1 MAPVPEASICCSGV
15 MPPPGLGDI
24 FSAMALSPCNA
35 QQGMLEAGGSLSGDE
50 VPREPPRHPHSSSA
64 RTGVPRPLRYRCG
77 TWQARAPH
85 NQDALGGVTG
95 TGSQGQPSPDNTP
108 WPHTGS
114 RPSLAG
120 EVETVQ
126 PSMSLGKEDCPL
138 PALGKLRTGRNNVQ
152 RPATL

>member
-64 RTGVPRPLRYRCG
+64 RTGCPTPAALSLR
-77 TWQARAPH
+77 H
-85 NQDALGGVTG
+85 M
-95 TGSQGQPSPDNTP
+95 
-108 WPHTGS
+108 
-114 RPSLAG
+114 AG
-120 EVETVQ
+120 EGPPQSGCPGGGDGDWLPGPAQ
-126 PSMSLGKEDCPL
+126 P
-138 PALGKLRTGRNNVQ
+138 
-152 RPATL
+152 

>member
-50 VPREPPRHPHSSSA
+50 VPREPPRHPHSSSV
-64 RTGVPRPLRYRCG
+64 RTGVPRLLCYRCG

-85 NQDALGGVTG
+85 NQGALGGG
-95 TGSQGQPSPDNTP
+95 DGDWLPGPAQP
-108 WPHTGS
+108 
-114 RPSLAG
+114 
-120 EVETVQ
+120 
-126 PSMSLGKEDCPL
+126 
-138 PALGKLRTGRNNVQ
+138 
-152 RPATL
+152 